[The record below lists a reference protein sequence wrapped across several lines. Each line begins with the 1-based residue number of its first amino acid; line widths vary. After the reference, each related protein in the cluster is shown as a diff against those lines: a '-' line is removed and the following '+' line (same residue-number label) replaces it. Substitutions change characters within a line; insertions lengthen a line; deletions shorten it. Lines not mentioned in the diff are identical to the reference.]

1 MKNSEAFFIVTFTIP
16 IPTAPQTLE
25 GAEYVRNPFK
35 TSSQKIVI
43 SLSV

>member
-25 GAEYVRNPFK
+25 GQNMLGNPFK
-35 TSSQKIVI
+35 TSFSENCH
-43 SLSV
+43 